1 MEVWGEDSV
10 GEVLCIHKELILNAQ
25 SPTEA
30 ESSGVHMWTKLMSLK
45 HKRQAI
51 ILLSFLARH

>member
-1 MEVWGEDSV
+1 M
-10 GEVLCIHKELILNAQ
+10 GEVLGTHKELILNAQ

-30 ESSGVHMWTKLMSLK
+30 DSSGIHMWTKLMSLK
-45 HKRQAI
+45 HKRQVI